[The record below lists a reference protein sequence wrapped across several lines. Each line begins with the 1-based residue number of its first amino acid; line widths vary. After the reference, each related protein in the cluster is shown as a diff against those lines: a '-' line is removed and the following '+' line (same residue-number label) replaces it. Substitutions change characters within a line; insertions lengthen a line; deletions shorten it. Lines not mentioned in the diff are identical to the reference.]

1 MYMSRRFFLPVAA
14 LWLAVILLFPPHAA
28 VADDARAAALY
39 ARHCAACHGDQGDG
53 KSRAQFGLNPPPRDF
68 TSAAS
73 WFELSRE
80 RMLTS
85 VKYGRPGTAMV
96 GWAKR
101 LEDRD
106 IAAVVD
112 YIRSHFMRKP
122 EDDDVQLGQ
131 RLYKQHCS
139 ACHGDRGDGASW
151 AKNSLNPPPR
161 DFTAAPARAELSRE
175 RMITSVTHG
184 RPGTAMMPFA
194 SRLSQREI
202 GAVVAYIRNRFMGL
216 GGESEP
222 EPESESE
229 DSSSVAMVT
238 APAKPYTPEAADM
251 SAPFPHGLQGDAQRG
266 RRFFERNCFTCHG
279 RKGDGRGP
287 RADFIRPPPR
297 NFLGAR
303 ARRYLNRPALFQ
315 AIARGKTGT
324 VMPAWSTVLD
334 DQQIADV
341 AEYVFRAFIRP
352 AAVEEPTA
360 GKKKARHN

>member
-112 YIRSHFMRKP
+112 YIRSHFMRASRKMTTSSW
-122 EDDDVQLGQ
+122 G
-131 RLYKQHCS
+131 S
-139 ACHGDRGDGASW
+139 ASINSIAAPVTVTGAMAPVGPRTASTHRRGI
-151 AKNSLNPPPR
+151 LLPPR
-161 DFTAAPARAELSRE
+161 
-175 RMITSVTHG
+175 
-184 RPGTAMMPFA
+184 PGPNCLA
-194 SRLSQREI
+194 S
-202 GAVVAYIRNRFMGL
+202 A
-216 GGESEP
+216 
-222 EPESESE
+222 
-229 DSSSVAMVT
+229 
-238 APAKPYTPEAADM
+238 
-251 SAPFPHGLQGDAQRG
+251 
-266 RRFFERNCFTCHG
+266 
-279 RKGDGRGP
+279 
-287 RADFIRPPPR
+287 
-297 NFLGAR
+297 
-303 ARRYLNRPALFQ
+303 
-315 AIARGKTGT
+315 
-324 VMPAWSTVLD
+324 
-334 DQQIADV
+334 
-341 AEYVFRAFIRP
+341 
-352 AAVEEPTA
+352 
-360 GKKKARHN
+360 